1 MFYITIWNSAASYK
15 KKTSVPA
22 THTHAHTDMYT
33 LPKAKQMT
41 HQAHISPKFSNSQN
55 RKHQAKLSLLRCAHT
70 HHFHFDSVFLTYGFL
85 SPPASSLLHVL
96 NLRRYNKPNL
106 NITSAVGTKG
116 RRETQKQSFE
126 GLTQKQFLPLRWA
139 GVSRAGSQRGSRAAH
154 QAPRGAVVWRWT
166 RVRGTW
172 PRRTPRSWAAP
183 ARRGCR
189 FASLCQARTACR
201 TLRSLRWTE
210 VSSPPSYSSVWDA
223 LLMLFG

>member
-1 MFYITIWNSAASYK
+1 MKQCSFIQ

-22 THTHAHTDMYT
+22 THAHAHTDMYT

-106 NITSAVGTKG
+106 NITSAVDTKG
-116 RRETQKQSFE
+116 RRETQKQSREVSKGWPRSSSCPWGEQDFP
-126 GLTQKQFLPLRWA
+126 GLGA
-139 GVSRAGSQRGSRAAH
+139 SV
-154 QAPRGAVVWRWT
+154 GAVVHTKPRAVPWSDAGPGWGGT
-166 RVRGTW
+166 R
-172 PRRTPRSWAAP
+172 PRCTPLSWAAP
-183 ARRGCR
+183 GRRGCR
-189 FASLCQARTACR
+189 FASLCQACPARRTCEVYAE
-201 TLRSLRWTE
+201 LRF
-210 VSSPPSYSSVWDA
+210 P
-223 LLMLFG
+223 LLLPILLFGMLF